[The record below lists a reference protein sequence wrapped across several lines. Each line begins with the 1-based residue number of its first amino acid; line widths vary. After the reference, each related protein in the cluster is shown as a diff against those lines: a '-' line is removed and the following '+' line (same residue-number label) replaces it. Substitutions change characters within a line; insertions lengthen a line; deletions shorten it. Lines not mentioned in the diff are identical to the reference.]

1 VFSDTDLA
9 NALVRFHISL
19 SAGELNLLF
28 HSFLAPSPDGDGT
41 IFDMRALAEALF
53 RRGEEQAFGRDDS
66 DEKKLRPPQRGMKRA
81 ADSDNETRQT
91 QQQQYGVA
99 TTRTNGAVFEEQ
111 KQQQTGLAIAS
122 LTAADYTVGPAAPAA
137 GTKSGLI
144 GQRRD
149 ISGGGVAAAL
159 GDWGASASSPRGT
172 GAAAYSSAAGRG
184 GFAITRGSGPRPTVD
199 SLHTPRGS
207 SLLAKAGSNSL
218 AITSSSARRGATSTR
233 KATSSAAAA
242 QPLPPR
248 IDFLN
253 LSKYDTARRFD
264 YTADRQQQGSASR
277 QPFVHTAR

>member
-1 VFSDTDLA
+1 VLFDTDLA
-9 NALVRFHISL
+9 HALVRFHISL

-28 HSFLAPSPDGDGT
+28 HSFLTSSSDGDGT

-66 DEKKLRPPQRGMKRA
+66 EEKKLRPPQRGMKRA
-81 ADSDNETRQT
+81 VDSDNENRQT
-91 QQQQYGVA
+91 QQQYRVA
-99 TTRTNGAVFEEQ
+99 TTRTNGAAAEEQ
-111 KQQQTGLAIAS
+111 KQQQTGLATAS
-122 LTAADYTVGPAAPAA
+122 LTAADYTVGPTAPAA
-137 GTKSGLI
+137 GTKSGLT

-184 GFAITRGSGPRPTVD
+184 GFATARGSGPRPPVD
-199 SLHTPRGS
+199 SLHTPRGA

-218 AITSSSARRGATSTR
+218 AITSARGGATSTR
-233 KATSSAAAA
+233 KATSAAA
-242 QPLPPR
+242 QPLPQR

-253 LSKYDTARRFD
+253 LAKYDTARRFD
-264 YTADRQQQGSASR
+264 HTADRQQQGSSR